1 MAEDQSS
8 WTYNPDNGQSDQ
20 VGGDGIQAA
29 EAPPT
34 SARPADVT
42 WSASEYVQHHH
53 GATWYLALGV
63 AAVGVGVI
71 LYVLTRSVFSAAI
84 IPVLAIIVGVFAS
97 RPPRTIQ
104 YGLSDSGLSI
114 GSRLYSYGNF
124 KSFSVIDEGAV
135 QSILLMPIKRFMPPV
150 SAYFSV
156 EDGDKIV
163 NKLGDYLPFETAELD
178 GTQRLARKLRF

>member
-1 MAEDQSS
+1 MAEDQGS
-8 WTYNPDNGQSDQ
+8 WTYNSGNEQPNQA
-20 VGGDGIQAA
+20 GGDAVQAA
-29 EAPPT
+29 EASPALP
-34 SARPADVT
+34 RPADVI

-53 GATWYLALGV
+53 GATWYGALGV
-63 AAVGVGVI
+63 GAVGVGIV
-71 LYVLTRSVFSAAI
+71 LYVLTRSIFSAAI
-84 IPVLAIIVGVFAS
+84 VPVLAIIIGVFAS

-114 GSRLYSYGNF
+114 GSRLYSYSNF

-150 SAYFSV
+150 SAYFSDA
-156 EDGDKIV
+156 DGDKIV